1 MSLDHETED
10 SVTVMVT
17 VTDSGG
23 LTAAADD
30 GAIDE
35 NAMGA
40 VVGAVTGSDVDDGD
54 TLTYTVD
61 DERFEVAGGM
71 LQLKEGM
78 SLDHETED
86 SVTVMVT
93 VTDSGGLTAEASATV
108 TVNDVN
114 EGPSVSVDDG
124 AIDENAMGA
133 VVGAVTGSDVDDGDT
148 MTYTV
153 SDERFEVAGG
163 MLKLVLTY
171 TVDDERFEVAGGMLQ
186 LKEDGMSLDH
196 ETEESVTVT
205 VTVTDSGGLSAE
217 ATATVAVSDVNEAP
231 TVTAAGGA
239 TDENVAGAMLG
250 AVTGSD
256 VDDGDTL
263 TYTVSDERFEV
274 TADGMLKLVDGMSLD
289 HETEESVTVTVTVT
303 DSGGLS
309 AEATATVAVSDVNEA
324 PTVTAAGGATDENV
338 AGAML
343 GAVTGSDVDD
353 GDTLTYTVSD
363 ERFEV
368 TADGMLKLVDG
379 MSLDHETGRFRHGH
393 GNRYGQRWPYRHRR
407 GDCHGRRCQ

>member
-1 MSLDHETED
+1 VDDGDTLTYTVDDERFEVAGGMLQLKEGMSLDHETED

-23 LTAAADD
+23 LTAEASATVTVNDVNEGPSLDVAEGAVYENADGAMAGAVTTSDPDDGDTHTYEVSDERFEVADGMLQLKEGMSLDHETEDSVTVMVTVTDSGGLTAEASATVTVNDVNEAPTAAADD

-114 EGPSVSVDDG
+114 EAPTAAADDG

-148 MTYTV
+148 
-153 SDERFEVAGG
+153 
-163 MLKLVLTY
+163 LTY

-186 LKEDGMSLDH
+186 LKEGMSLDH
-196 ETEESVTVT
+196 ETE
-205 VTVTDSGGLSAE
+205 D
-217 ATATVAVSDVNEAP
+217 
-231 TVTAAGGA
+231 
-239 TDENVAGAMLG
+239 
-250 AVTGSD
+250 
-256 VDDGDTL
+256 
-263 TYTVSDERFEV
+263 
-274 TADGMLKLVDGMSLD
+274 
-289 HETEESVTVTVTVT
+289 
-303 DSGGLS
+303 
-309 AEATATVAVSDVNEA
+309 
-324 PTVTAAGGATDENV
+324 
-338 AGAML
+338 
-343 GAVTGSDVDD
+343 
-353 GDTLTYTVSD
+353 
-363 ERFEV
+363 
-368 TADGMLKLVDG
+368 
-379 MSLDHETGRFRHGH
+379 GRFRHGH
-393 GNRYGQRWPYRHRR
+393 GHRHRQWR
-407 GDCHGRRCQ
+407 PYG